1 MRNFV
6 PYLCQLIFTAI
17 LKVELSDMFVTAIA
31 FKFAL
36 CNSVIAWTF
45 STTAYVASVKAFR
58 QHLELLS
65 LLHVALHVASLKA
78 LYAMLSD
85 RLSRTQPFN
94 GLWSGTAGWAG
105 TRRNTHPLTPIL
117 IIGHLL
123 STSSIYFTI
132 RSILLI
138 QFSCLTVLL
147 YNLSPGPL

>member
-6 PYLCQLIFTAI
+6 PYLCQLIFAAI

-45 STTAYVASVKAFR
+45 SSTAYVANVKAFR

-65 LLHVALHVASLKA
+65 SLHVALHVVSLKA

-94 GLWSGTAGWAG
+94 GLWFGTTRVGRRAG
-105 TRRNTHPLTPIL
+105 TRRNIHPLTPIL

-123 STSSIYFTI
+123 STSSIYYTI

-138 QFSCLTVLL
+138 
-147 YNLSPGPL
+147 